1 MGNITIKNEFL
12 KVEICPKGAELV
24 SVYKGQEKFL
34 WEIDRSFWDKTS
46 PVLFPIVGGLKEGSY
61 EFDGRKYQLPRHG
74 FARDYDFEIT
84 ESTEDSAT
92 FTLKHSHQTLEI
104 YPFEFTLSIK
114 YYVLENKLFIQYIIT
129 NTSSINMYYS
139 IGAHPAFSIVG
150 SLENYS
156 LEFDRADNLTAYKLS
171 NNLFSGETKE
181 IVLDEKLLP
190 LNYSLFEQDAIVL
203 KNSTTSH
210 LTLLKDQVPKFKV
223 SFPDFPF
230 VGIWTKTNAPF
241 ICIEPWL
248 GLADSHHTSGKL
260 EEKEGILSLTPES
273 TQSHQWSVEFY

>member
-1 MGNITIKNEFL
+1 MQNITIKNEFL

-24 SVYKGQEKFL
+24 SVYKGQENFL

-46 PVLFPIVGGLKEGSY
+46 PVLFPIVGGLKDGSY
-61 EFDGRKYQLPRHG
+61 EFNGRKYQLPRHG

-84 ESTEDSAT
+84 ESTVDTAT

-114 YYVLENKLFIQYIIT
+114 YYILESKLFIRYIVT

-150 SLENYS
+150 SFENYS
-156 LEFDRADNLTAYKLS
+156 LEFDRADNLTTYKLS
-171 NNLFSGETKE
+171 NNLFSGDTNE
-181 IVLDEKLLP
+181 IVLEDNVLP

-203 KNSTTSH
+203 KNATTSH
-210 LTLLKDQVPKFKV
+210 LTLLKNKVPKFKV

-230 VGIWTKTNAPF
+230 LGIWTKKKAPF

-248 GLADSHHTSGKL
+248 GLADIHHTSGKL
-260 EEKEGILSLTPES
+260 EEKEGILSLAPGS
-273 TQSHQWSVEFY
+273 TQSHQWNVEFY

>member
-1 MGNITIKNEFL
+1 MQNITIKNEFL

-24 SVYKGQEKFL
+24 SVYKGQENFL

-46 PVLFPIVGGLKEGSY
+46 PVLFPIVGGLKDGSY
-61 EFDGRKYQLPRHG
+61 EFNGRKYQLPRHG

-84 ESTEDSAT
+84 ESTEESAT
-92 FTLKHSHQTLEI
+92 FTLKHSHRTLEI

-114 YYVLENKLFIQYIIT
+114 YYILESKLFIRYIVT

-150 SLENYS
+150 SFVDYS
-156 LEFDRADNLTAYKLS
+156 LEFDRADNLTTYKLS
-171 NNLFSGETKE
+171 NNLFSGDTNE
-181 IVLDEKLLP
+181 IVLEDNVLP

-203 KNSTTSH
+203 KNATTSH
-210 LTLLKDQVPKFKV
+210 LTLLKNKVPKFKV

-230 VGIWTKTNAPF
+230 LGIWTKKHAPF

-248 GLADSHHTSGKL
+248 GLADIHHTSGKL
-260 EEKEGILSLTPES
+260 EEKEGILSLAPGS
-273 TQSHQWSVEFY
+273 TQSHQWNVEFY